1 MDFASYSKSLKNQP
15 DSVLRLS
22 NPRRNS
28 LVFAELGRAY
38 ERILGPKV
46 WKDLVEVLKDDH
58 RTASSAIREMEL
70 KGTSKPLIDM
80 LRHFA
85 GGGLDPFAQL
95 VEIRNRLYPCPYF
108 VIDDSLAEM
117 LEHTEMSDDIP
128 ASLLQLPFP
137 RTYIE
142 IGPARKISPRMLDA
156 SSGEH
161 IFEGAFCEQGD
172 HYPYGPGLMLML
184 TGSPL
189 GKGSAAEDTYFT
201 VFLPQSVADQ
211 SLNDALTWALANSP
225 ERPHFSAQSPAIK
238 AIRECLLLWAKSVL
252 YIGLPEARKIS
263 QPEHSTLLKEISGKK
278 SGAKRAKLERKLL
291 AARDFIV
298 ISAPPSSLSGNSN
311 GRPDGS
317 RSVRSHWRRGHYRM
331 QAHGT
336 KFSLRRLI
344 FLKPTLVHGDV
355 GVSATVKNYSVR

>member
-58 RTASSAIREMEL
+58 RTASSAIRELEL

-80 LRHFA
+80 LRHFG
-85 GGGLDPFAQL
+85 GGGLDLFAQL
-95 VEIRNRLYPCPYF
+95 V
-108 VIDDSLAEM
+108 EM

-142 IGPARKISPRMLDA
+142 IGPARKISQRMLDA

-189 GKGSAAEDTYFT
+189 GKDSAANDTYFT
-201 VFLPQSVADQ
+201 VFLPQSVADR
-211 SLNDALTWALANSP
+211 SLNDALTWALSNSP

-263 QPEHSTLLKEISGKK
+263 QPEYSTLLKEISGKK
-278 SGAKRAKLERKLL
+278 SGAKRAKLKRKLL

-298 ISAPPSSLSGNSN
+298 ISAPPSSLSGDSN

-331 QAHGT
+331 QAHGP
-336 KFSLRRLI
+336 KFSLRGLI